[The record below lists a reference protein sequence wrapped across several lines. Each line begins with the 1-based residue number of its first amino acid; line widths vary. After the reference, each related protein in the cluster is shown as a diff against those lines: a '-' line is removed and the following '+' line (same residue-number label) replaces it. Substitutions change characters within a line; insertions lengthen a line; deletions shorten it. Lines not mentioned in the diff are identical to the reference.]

1 MGVLALQV
9 SASNAILRYLRPSM
23 RPYLLLTAAL
33 LIIAGVVCLLM
44 LRVQDADANSH
55 ANSNTDS
62 DTDSDTAGVKDLTHH
77 RVSRMGWMYL
87 LFVYVSIRVRTT
99 RQIIVILSGIGVF
112 GAIETV
118 VVLLQE
124 SKGGGLAEAF
134 GGTGAETF
142 GVKSGGINRF
152 TFLLAAIFC
161 GSAILI
167 SSTWTA

>member
-1 MGVLALQV
+1 MVVLHYIAWVLFFL
-9 SASNAILRYLRPSM
+9 SAILM
-23 RPYLLLTAAL
+23 
-33 LIIAGVVCLLM
+33 
-44 LRVQDADANSH
+44 
-55 ANSNTDS
+55 
-62 DTDSDTAGVKDLTHH
+62 
-77 RVSRMGWMYL
+77 
-87 LFVYVSIRVRTT
+87 TT
-99 RQIIVILSGIGVF
+99 
-112 GAIETV
+112 